1 MSLFGP
7 FLVGICPYSL
17 RIKKNPDQKNS
28 GYGHFSRSLRDGGM
42 DLLFLEKCFGS
53 CLKPL
58 FNPTASMTDSHESKL
73 GNGKLHR
80 ENVYQKFY
88 ITIRRQ

>member
-1 MSLFGP
+1 
-7 FLVGICPYSL
+7 
-17 RIKKNPDQKNS
+17 
-28 GYGHFSRSLRDGGM
+28 M

-73 GNGKLHR
+73 GNGKQF
-80 ENVYQKFY
+80 EQKYVSQRKIFVKARDY
-88 ITIRRQ
+88 VLTVFL